1 MKRLLLILPILLA
14 ACAETEIQP
23 LTRTSFQVIT
33 STSDCTAS
41 EAREIANI
49 ASAIEVIQRGG
60 DRFLFVD
67 AQSNTSFGGA
77 FYDEYAG
84 LQTYNTKERSLV
96 VQMLSPS
103 DAGYNNSLSARELLG
118 PDWQS
123 QVADGVPQDCL

>member
-23 LTRTSFQVIT
+23 LTKTSFQVIT

-41 EAREIANI
+41 EARQIANI
-49 ASAIEVIQRGG
+49 AAAIEVIQRGG
-60 DRFLFVD
+60 DRFLFVN

-77 FYDEYAG
+77 IYNQYSG
-84 LQTYNTKERSLV
+84 LQTYNNKEQSLV
-96 VQMLSPS
+96 VQMLSPR
-103 DAGYNNSLSARELLG
+103 DAGYKNSLSARELLG

-123 QVADGVPQDCL
+123 QVAEGVPQNCV